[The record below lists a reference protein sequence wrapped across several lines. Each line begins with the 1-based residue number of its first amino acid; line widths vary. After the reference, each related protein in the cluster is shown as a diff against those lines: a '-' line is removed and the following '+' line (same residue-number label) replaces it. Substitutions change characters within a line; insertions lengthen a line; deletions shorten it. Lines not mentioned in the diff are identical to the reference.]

1 MNFKHLRAKKDQIYQ
16 KRLFQTL
23 NGNRIHGHPFLE
35 VPLNRCVSVD
45 MLTSHSNKKTSTPSR
60 VLVFF
65 VAQPSDA
72 ISTLTGENTYDT
84 MHAQSFFSSH

>member
-45 MLTSHSNKKTSTPSR
+45 MLTSHSNKENEHSLKGARFLCRST
-60 VLVFF
+60 
-65 VAQPSDA
+65 
-72 ISTLTGENTYDT
+72 I
-84 MHAQSFFSSH
+84 